1 MSIWLDTQTPQL
13 TANDSRGM
21 PVRQIA
27 YWREDLG
34 KPEARVTLAQHD
46 VAGRLVAQRDPRLM
60 ADAAAPANLVSIY
73 SLSGKV
79 LSTVSVDAGWRV
91 GLFGEAD
98 QAVLGRDGR
107 GSQRRTEYD
116 DQVRPVVVFELAVD
130 GEFLCSERLAY
141 GGNDPVFSARNQC
154 GKLIRHD
161 DAAGAQL
168 FEQFGLAG
176 EVLQQARHFLQTLE
190 SPDWPAP
197 VSERDTLL
205 EPGAGFTGRARF
217 NPLGEAIEQT
227 DAKGHRQFSIHTL
240 AGQLREVR
248 LQLAKDV
255 TPKVL
260 VSAIQ
265 YNAHGQ
271 TEREIAGN
279 GVITLLEYAAQDGRL
294 THLQARRGSEALQ
307 DLRYAYD
314 PVGNVL
320 SIEDAALPI
329 RYFANQQVEPI
340 NRYVYDSLYQL
351 IKATG
356 WEAGGSNQGPTFPR
370 FDDPASCANYSQT
383 YRYDRGGN
391 LLELTHDGPQS
402 HGHRL
407 VAAAQSNRC
416 LPVLNGLEPSEE
428 DFRKSFD
435 ANGNLLNLQPG
446 QVLRWDLRNQL
457 REVSPVANDRE
468 RYVYGADGMR
478 VRKVRSVQTNART
491 LISEVRYLPGLEL
504 RTHSG
509 TGEALQVITVQAGR
523 SSVRVLHWESEP
535 PKDISNDQYRYNL
548 NDHLGSCALELDSS
562 GDIISQERYHP
573 FGTTAWFAGRGE
585 VEASYKTVRYSGQ
598 ERDATGLYYY
608 GFRYYL
614 PWLQRWLNPDPAG
627 YIDDLNMYKMVRNNP
642 IAMVDHQGLQPEYVD
657 HGHVWARDKWDKAI
671 ADRWPVRV
679 RTIAPG
685 MIYVSIAAPEKTLAS
700 MGINLERQA
709 LTLRKIDYL
718 SIDSSYQSKLAGK
731 DSLLPLKAM
740 TPSDIHAATGT
751 GNSQNI
757 AFINGAFFN
766 MLNRVSASAPEHATI
781 GKSIIDGRHM
791 PELPIPRAYADKY
804 TSVTMS
810 DGSMFHSAPQLSGS
824 GRQLFTTDELLEPRF
839 KFDPDDNLPGNLG
852 HAGDPNSR
860 SAISFAGTGST
871 NPRTRLILGRVPGGK
886 EYDVAGYTLTEWA
899 HVTNRLDS
907 LNSVPGRSVN
917 LDGGASTVLGAIN
930 RDRGFM
936 ADVKT
941 ARDLQRGMA
950 NFLVFYK

>member
-1 MSIWLDTQTPQL
+1 MSSGIDAFTPNL
-13 TANDSRGM
+13 TATDSRGL

-27 YWREDLG
+27 YWRQDVSQR
-34 KPEARVTLAQHD
+34 EARATIQQHD
-46 VAGRLVAQRDPRLM
+46 AVGRLVAQQDPRLLV
-60 ADAAAPANLVSIY
+60 DASAPANLVSIY

-79 LSTVSVDAGWRV
+79 LSTVSLDAGWR
-91 GLFGEAD
+91 LSLSGEAD
-98 QAVLGRDGR
+98 QALLGWDGR
-107 GSQRRTEYD
+107 GSQRWTEYD
-116 DQVRPVVVFELAVD
+116 DQIRPIAAFEHAVD
-130 GEFLCSERLAY
+130 AGFLCAERFAY
-141 GGNDPVFSARNQC
+141 GGDNPAFSARNQC
-154 GKLIRHD
+154 GRLIRLD
-161 DAAGAQL
+161 DAAGTQL

-176 EVLQQARHFLQTLE
+176 EVLHQTRHFLQTLE
-190 SPDWPAP
+190 SPDWPAS

-205 EPGAGFTGRARF
+205 EPGAGFTARARF

-227 DAKGHRQFSIHTL
+227 DAKGNRQLISHAVDGL
-240 AGQLREVR
+240 LHEVR

-255 TPKVL
+255 APKVL
-260 VSAIQ
+260 ASAIQ
-265 YNAHGQ
+265 YNALGQ
-271 TEREIAGN
+271 TVRETAGN
-279 GVITLLEYAAQDGRL
+279 GVITSLEYAAEDGRL
-294 THLQARRGSEALQ
+294 YRLQSKRGSDALQ
-307 DLRYAYD
+307 DLRYVYD

-320 SIEDAALPI
+320 SIEDAALPV
-329 RYFANQQVEPI
+329 RYFANRRVEPV

-351 IKATG
+351 INTTG
-356 WEAGGSNQGPTFPR
+356 WEAGGTNQGPTFSR
-370 FDDPASCANYSQT
+370 FDDPASCANYSQS

-416 LPVLNGLEPSEE
+416 LPVLNGVEPSEE
-428 DFRKSFD
+428 NFRKSFD

-457 REVSPVANDRE
+457 REVRPVAKDRE
-468 RYVYGADGMR
+468 GYVYGADGMR
-478 VRKVRSVQTNART
+478 VRKVRSAQTNART

-535 PKDISNDQYRYNL
+535 PKDIANDQYRYSL

-573 FGTTAWFAGRGE
+573 FGTTAWFAGRSE
-585 VEASYKTVRYSGQ
+585 IEAGYKTVRYSGQ

-608 GFRYYL
+608 GFRYYA
-614 PWLQRWLNPDPAG
+614 PWMQRWLNPDPAG

-657 HGHVWARDKWDKAI
+657 HGHVWARDKWEKAI

-685 MIYVSIAAPEKTLAS
+685 MIFVSIAAPEKTLAS

-740 TPSDIHAATGT
+740 IPSDIHAATGT

-804 TSVTMS
+804 TSVAMS

-824 GRQLFTTDELLEPRF
+824 GRQLFTSDELLEPRF
-839 KFDPDDNLPGNLG
+839 KFDPDTNLPGNLG
-852 HAGDPNSR
+852 HAGDPNAR

-871 NPRTRLILGRVPGGK
+871 NPSTRLILGGDPGGEK
-886 EYDVAGYTLTEWA
+886 NNSAGYTLTEWA
-899 HVTNRLDS
+899 QVTNRLDS

-941 ARDLQRGMA
+941 TRDLKRGMA